1 MSEEFG
7 AEEFR
12 IIFEKT
18 PRMCLIFDSSYKIIA
33 QNDAH
38 EAATMTKR
46 ENTVGRS
53 LFEVFPD
60 NPDDSSADGLSN
72 LRRSLLH
79 VMEFRSCDT
88 IESLRFD
95 IVGPSGG
102 FETHF
107 WRVTNTPVLG
117 KDGYVKFI
125 INSVDDITELT
136 LLREGVA
143 KNTEP
148 RQPRSY

>member
-1 MSEEFG
+1 MDEAFG

-12 IIFEKT
+12 TIFEKT
-18 PRMCLIFDSSYKIIA
+18 PRMCLILDPSYKIIA

-38 EAATMTKR
+38 EEATMTKR

-79 VMEFRSCDT
+79 VMELRSRDT
-88 IESLRFD
+88 IETLRFD
-95 IVGPSGG
+95 IAHSSGG
-102 FETHF
+102 FETRF

-136 LLREGVA
+136 LLREGSV
-143 KNTEP
+143 KNTDP